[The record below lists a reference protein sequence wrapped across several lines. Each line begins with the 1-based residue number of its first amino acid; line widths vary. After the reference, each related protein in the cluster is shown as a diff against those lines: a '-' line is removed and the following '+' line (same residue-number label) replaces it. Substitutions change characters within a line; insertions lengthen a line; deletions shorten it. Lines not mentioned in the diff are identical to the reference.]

1 VLPDNSSWGSFV
13 QWGVWGIVMAVVM
26 AWIARS
32 RLRTRPES
40 NARRLV
46 HPRST
51 LVIGLV
57 CFLFFGAIAVISNVL
72 ANNTTTWWTTTVF
85 IGFALVSL
93 LLVADYFV
101 ARHEVSEEGMSY
113 GRLLGSRRFLKWSD
127 LRFVRYAPVMKWFRL
142 ETRSGDVARISA
154 MLIGLPEFAR
164 LILANA
170 PAEAIEPGT
179 LPILQATAH
188 GNPPPVWG

>member
-1 VLPDNSSWGSFV
+1 MLPDNSSWGSFV
-13 QWGVWGIVMAVVM
+13 QWGVWGIVMAAVM

-46 HPRST
+46 HPPST

-93 LLVADYFV
+93 LIVADYFV

-170 PAEAIEPGT
+170 PTEAIEPGT
-179 LPILQATAH
+179 LPILQATAD
-188 GNPPPVWG
+188 GSPPPVWG

>member
-1 VLPDNSSWGSFV
+1 MSPDNSSWGPLV
-13 QWGVWGIVMAVVM
+13 QWAIWGIVMAILM

-32 RLRTRPES
+32 RLRARPLS

-46 HPRST
+46 HPPST

-85 IGFALVSL
+85 IGFAFLSL
-93 LLVADYFV
+93 PIVADYVV

-113 GRLLGSRRFLKWSD
+113 GRLLGPRRFLKWSD
-127 LRFVRYAPVMKWFRL
+127 LRLVRYAPVMKWFRL

-170 PAEAIEPGT
+170 PPEAIEPGT
-179 LPILQATAH
+179 LPILRATAN
-188 GNPPPVWG
+188 GNPPPVWS